1 MNLDKFYSIYLE
13 CMKPQVQ
20 LLLWKKEAR
29 RIFQFGQQTDEDQG
43 VASQVTW

>member
-1 MNLDKFYSIYLE
+1 MHEAPGSIVI
-13 CMKPQVQ
+13 MK
-20 LLLWKKEAR
+20 KDAR